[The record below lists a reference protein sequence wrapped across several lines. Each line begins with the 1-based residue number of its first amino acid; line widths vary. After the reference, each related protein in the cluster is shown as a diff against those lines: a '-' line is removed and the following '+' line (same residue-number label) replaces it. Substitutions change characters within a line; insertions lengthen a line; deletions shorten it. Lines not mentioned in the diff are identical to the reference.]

1 MPAIMNKMR
10 ENTHIILI
18 VLVLAFIATIIF
30 DWGMNYL
37 GGKSGQGVPHGGN
50 IGSVNGRK
58 ISYDL
63 FLKQLQQE
71 YTTIRERTGQEPT
84 EAQMSMVRD
93 RLWERMVNDILVE
106 EQIKKYGITV
116 SDAEIVHILKTEPPA
131 FLRDNPNFLT
141 DNQFD
146 PKKYTE
152 ALQNPSVDWS
162 LVENAIRG
170 TQPSVKMQDRILS
183 AIRFTNDELLNEYF
197 REKTRAKASYVFIG
211 TSDMLEQQ
219 ITVSD
224 TAIQSYYIAHK
235 EEFREPE
242 KRKIQCVFFPTV
254 TTVEDSQNV
263 YKHAEE
269 ILTRTKGGE
278 DFVDLA
284 RQFSQDPS
292 ADKGG
297 DLGYFRP
304 GDMVKEFEDA
314 AAGAKINEVVGPVK
328 TRFGIHLIKV
338 VDRKMK
344 NKTEIDSLK
353 VSHILLKIGPST
365 ATIDNAKYKAN
376 YFAETSKEMGFDK
389 AAQENSYT
397 PQETDFFGKGG
408 FIPGIGLNEEL
419 ARFAFSKKV
428 DEVSPSIQTPRGF
441 YVARILTIRN
451 EQIPP
456 LDEAKVK
463 IENILREQYLKTA
476 AHAKIVEVYKQI
488 LGGKSFEEAAQ
499 AAKLTI
505 KTTEEFGPTE
515 YVQGV
520 GREPNFTAKV
530 LSLKAGE
537 ISSPIET
544 TRGYY
549 IMKLLEKRDPSMD
562 EFQKV
567 QGEIIQRLIGEKQQ
581 LFMVSWISGLRKE
594 AKIKDYRED
603 FFAQ

>member
-10 ENTHIILI
+10 ENTHVILI
-18 VLVLAFIATIIF
+18 ILVLAFIATIVF

-37 GGKSGQGVPHGGN
+37 GYKGQGVPHGGT
-50 IGSVNGRK
+50 IGEVNGRK

-63 FLKQLQQE
+63 FFKQLQQE
-71 YTTIRERTGQEPT
+71 YTNIRERTGQEPT

-106 EQIKKYGITV
+106 EQIKKHGITV
-116 SDAEIVHILKTEPPA
+116 SDAEIVNILKTEPPA
-131 FLRDNPNFLT
+131 FLQDNPNFLT
-141 DNQFD
+141 DNKFD

-152 ALQNPSVDWS
+152 ALQNPNVDWS

-183 AIRFTNDELLNEYF
+183 AIRFTNDEVTNEYY
-197 REKTRAKASYVFIG
+197 REKTRAKASYVFVG

-219 ITVSD
+219 VTLSD
-224 TAIQSYYIAHK
+224 TAIQSYYAAHK
-235 EEFREPE
+235 EEFKEPE
-242 KRKIQCVFFPTV
+242 KRKIQYIFFPTF

-263 YKHAEE
+263 YKQAEE
-269 ILTRTKGGE
+269 ILARVKSGE
-278 DFVDLA
+278 DFAELA

-292 ADKGG
+292 ADRGG

-314 AAGAKINEVVGPVK
+314 VVNAQNDEVVGPVK
-328 TRFGIHLIKV
+328 SRFGIHLIKV
-338 VDRKMK
+338 VDKK
-344 NKTEIDSLK
+344 YKKKSEIDSMR

-376 YFAETSKEMGFDK
+376 YFAEVAKEIGFDK
-389 AAQENSYT
+389 ATQENSYT

-441 YVARILTIRN
+441 YVARILTIN
-451 EQIPP
+451 KEQIPP
-456 LDEAKVK
+456 LDEAKIK
-463 IENILREQYLKTA
+463 IENILREQYMKSA
-476 AHAKIVEVYKQI
+476 AHAKIIDVYKQI
-488 LGGKSFEEAAQ
+488 LNGKSFEDAAQ

-505 KTTEEFGPTE
+505 KTTEEFGSTE
-515 YVQGV
+515 YVQGI

-537 ISSPIET
+537 ISPPIET

-549 IMKLLEKRDPSMD
+549 IMKLLEKRDPNMD
-562 EFQKV
+562 EFQKA

-581 LFMVSWISGLRKE
+581 LFLISWISNLRKD
-594 AKIKDYRED
+594 AKIKDYRDD
-603 FFAQ
+603 FFIQ